1 MYKRQKKYIGRVANI
16 ADAEGTATFSLPA
29 DAATSEYRL
38 FVWNEYEDSDT
49 KYAYP
54 RYTLEVGTVLP
65 VIGAVTHD
73 PATTVTLSLIHI

>member
-1 MYKRQKKYIGRVANI
+1 MALCSRSYFPLRCSLLPWRRGRKDVYKRQKKYIGRVANI

-49 KYAYP
+49 K
-54 RYTLEVGTVLP
+54 
-65 VIGAVTHD
+65 
-73 PATTVTLSLIHI
+73 